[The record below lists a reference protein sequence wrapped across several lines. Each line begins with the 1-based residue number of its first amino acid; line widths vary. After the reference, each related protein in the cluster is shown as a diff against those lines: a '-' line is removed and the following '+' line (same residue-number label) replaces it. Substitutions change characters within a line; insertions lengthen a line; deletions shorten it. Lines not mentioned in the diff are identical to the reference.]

1 MKVSFYENNDFL
13 VTELIESI
21 ENTEHQI
28 YISIYHD
35 GIKSID
41 YYLTNE
47 TNVLFMVTREID
59 GQSSVMTYG
68 FSEWNIKIKEW

>member
-1 MKVSFYENNDFL
+1 MHITNFENNDFL
-13 VTELIESI
+13 VTEQIESI

-35 GIKSID
+35 GIKSIN
-41 YYLTNE
+41 YYLTTE
-47 TNVLFMVTREID
+47 QNVLFMVTREID

-68 FSEWNIKIKEW
+68 FSEWNIKIKE

>member
-1 MKVSFYENNDFL
+1 MHITNFENNDFL
-13 VTELIESI
+13 VTEQIESI

-47 TNVLFMVTREID
+47 TNVLFMVTREIY
-59 GQSSVMTYG
+59 GQSSVMSYG
-68 FSEWNIKIKEW
+68 FSEWNIKIKE

>member
-13 VTELIESI
+13 VTEQIESI

-28 YISIYHD
+28 YISIHHD
-35 GIKSID
+35 NIISIE

-47 TNVLFMVTREID
+47 NNVLFMVTRKID
-59 GQSSVMTYG
+59 GEQSVMTYG
-68 FSEWNIKIKEW
+68 FSEWYIKIKE

>member
-1 MKVSFYENNDFL
+1 MYITNFENNDFL
-13 VTELIESI
+13 VTEQIESI

-35 GIKSID
+35 NIKSID

-68 FSEWNIKIKEW
+68 FSEWNIKIKE